1 MAEVFG
7 VAASALAV
15 IELSAKVATLC
26 LQYSND
32 VKGARDD
39 IARLQKEIT
48 NLQALSES
56 VKGLLDGPHKER
68 LEASQQLR
76 DNLNGSRLQ
85 LERLNNELTPSKERQ
100 VMRRVGLRALK
111 WPFKAQDVEDE
122 VKSLGRSMRHIS
134 DTLQVIQT

>member
-56 VKGLLDGPHKER
+56 VKGLLDGPHKGTIIT
-68 LEASQQLR
+68 S
-76 DNLNGSRLQ
+76 
-85 LERLNNELTPSKERQ
+85 
-100 VMRRVGLRALK
+100 VIY
-111 WPFKAQDVEDE
+111 QDVCSWPQCEPA
-122 VKSLGRSMRHIS
+122 GM
-134 DTLQVIQT
+134 